1 MWILTTILSLMSFIL
16 QGSRYYMLLIR
27 VLGIRLANSFKTLV
41 QSIPKM
47 PLKRARLIHIW
58 GLLIIL
64 LLMLVRTLLARNL
77 TSTQL

>member
-1 MWILTTILSLMSFIL
+1 
-16 QGSRYYMLLIR
+16 MLLIR

-41 QSIPKM
+41 QSILKM
-47 PLKRARLIHIW
+47 PLKRARLIYIW